1 MPYKDI
7 DVCGELVAYRPVVIY
22 GINGK
27 GIFGNLAHFWLLHVY
42 MQRQRIVEQRINT
55 STGTNVLSRKT
66 ETEDYVLCNWGWG
79 GLYDGY
85 YINGV
90 FNQSG
95 EFIPEN
101 PADAPI
107 GGGGTDYSTQLEVII
122 DIVPK

>member
-1 MPYKDI
+1 M
-7 DVCGELVAYRPVVIY
+7 
-22 GINGK
+22 
-27 GIFGNLAHFWLLHVY
+27 
-42 MQRQRIVEQRINT
+42 
-55 STGTNVLSRKT
+55 
-66 ETEDYVLCNWGWG
+66 LCNWGWG

>member
-1 MPYKDI
+1 
-7 DVCGELVAYRPVVIY
+7 
-22 GINGK
+22 
-27 GIFGNLAHFWLLHVY
+27 

-95 EFIPEN
+95 EFIPKN